1 VSDPT
6 ARSGSAPWS
15 AMPRPVLETELARL
29 TPDQEAWQQRPR
41 PLFIAA
47 CPRSGTNWLGALLS
61 LHPHVICTG
70 EFTFHAMFNALHT
83 FTSAP
88 GRLAQREPMR
98 THALR
103 GFQRFVR
110 EMMWSLADLK
120 PGVRIVGDHTPRPL
134 RVFLPEASYLVI
146 VRDARDVVVSLTF
159 SVLARKAEWAVP
171 PGLKAFVESS
181 WSRFHAVDGDADANQ
196 RDAGAMLLD
205 HEPWVRHATRI
216 WLASVSEDLP
226 AVQMIQRG
234 ELSGRAMLLRY
245 EDLHADTQGWRDRLL
260 TFLGVDPA
268 LAQPLSEAT
277 RTAPGFAREDA
288 TSHFRSGKV
297 GDWREKLPKH
307 AQAWIEQSAGTELAR
322 LGY

>member
-1 VSDPT
+1 MSGHDVEMRLDGWPT
-6 ARSGSAPWS
+6 Q
-15 AMPRPVLETELARL
+15 PRPSLEVELLRL
-29 TPDQEAWQQRPR
+29 PPESAIAQDKPR

-61 LHPHVICTG
+61 LHPHIICTG

-110 EMMWSLADLK
+110 EMMGSLAELK
-120 PGVRIVGDHTPRPL
+120 PGVRVVGDHTPRPL
-134 RVFLPEASYLVI
+134 RVFLPEASYIVI

-159 SVLARKAEWAVP
+159 SVLARKAEWAITP
-171 PGLKAFVESS
+171 LLRPALDAA
-181 WSRFHAVDGDADANQ
+181 WARFHAQQGDAATNHH
-196 RDAGAMLLD
+196 DAGAILLN
-205 HEPWVRHATRI
+205 HEPWVRHATNQ
-216 WLASVSEDLP
+216 WLASVREDLP
-226 AVQMIQRG
+226 AIHSIRRG
-234 ELSGRAMLLRY
+234 EIPGRGISLRY
-245 EDLHADTQGWRDRLL
+245 EDLHADTLGWRDRLM
-260 TFLGVDPA
+260 TFLDVDPTRA
-268 LAQPLSEAT
+268 LPLSDAT

-297 GDWREKLPKH
+297 GDWREKLPPK
-307 AQAWIEQSAGTELAR
+307 ARAWIEQAAGTELAR